1 MSFSIRWGPF
11 TVRRASSPNLME
23 WGVKFKI
30 WTQTGILTIDLLK
43 LVFELMW
50 TAPLTF
56 LVTVFMKI
64 NHLLHMSDFGYVACF
79 CHIFAYLLLNRS
91 YIKIWNFSWR
101 AGITKTGYFNVL
113 FEFREGLRLKRWITV
128 QFFLLQPFW
137 LNIWNLIWNHP
148 QVVWLPVIWKKSH
161 VIANKELLAK
171 TNIPY
176 ICWFYGVTLQSDV
189 PNWTKMS
196 QHVAGVLHIRK
207 VQL

>member
-1 MSFSIRWGPF
+1 
-11 TVRRASSPNLME
+11 
-23 WGVKFKI
+23 
-30 WTQTGILTIDLLK
+30 
-43 LVFELMW
+43 
-50 TAPLTF
+50 
-56 LVTVFMKI
+56 MKT

-101 AGITKTGYFNVL
+101 AGITKTGSFNVL

-137 LNIWNLIWNHP
+137 LEKIIYKWFDCP
-148 QVVWLPVIWKKSH
+148 SFGRKVTWLQT
-161 VIANKELLAK
+161 NKELLAK

-176 ICWFYGVTLQSDV
+176 IGWFYGVTLQSDV